1 MDWKDHNRDMRA
13 KIREMNKL
21 IPEAAS
27 GFGELSKAVKDN
39 GTLDFKTKEFIAV
52 AIAIAGQ
59 CEPCIGFHIEA
70 LKRAGASREE
80 LGDVL
85 AMSIQ
90 MGGGPALMYAAKA
103 LEAWD
108 QMATKQE

>member
-21 IPEAAS
+21 IPEAAN
-27 GFGELSKAVKDN
+27 GFGVLSKAVKDN

-52 AIAIAGQ
+52 AIAISGQ

-70 LKRAGASREE
+70 LKRTGATREE
-80 LGDVL
+80 LADVL

-108 QMATKQE
+108 QMATK

>member
-1 MDWKDHNRDMRA
+1 M
-13 KIREMNKL
+13 
-21 IPEAAS
+21 
-27 GFGELSKAVKDN
+27 
-39 GTLDFKTKEFIAV
+39 
-52 AIAIAGQ
+52 AIAIADQ

-80 LGDVL
+80 LADVL

-90 MGGGPALMYAAKA
+90 MGGGPALMYSAKA

-108 QMATKQE
+108 QMAA

>member
-1 MDWKDHNRDMRA
+1 MDWKQNSTDMRA

-21 IPEAAS
+21 IPETAS
-27 GFGELSKAVKDN
+27 GFGTLSKAVKES
-39 GTLDFKTKEFIAV
+39 GTLDLKTKEFIAL
-52 AIAIAGQ
+52 AISISER

-70 LKRAGASREE
+70 LIRAGGTREE

-85 AMSIQ
+85 SMNIQ
-90 MGGGPALMYAAKA
+90 MGGGPSLMYAAKA

-108 QMATKQE
+108 QMVIK

>member
-21 IPEAAS
+21 IPETTS
-27 GFGELSKAVKDN
+27 GFGTLSKAVKDN
-39 GTLDFKTKEFIAV
+39 GTLDLKTKEFIAV
-52 AIAIAGQ
+52 AIAIADR

-70 LKRAGASREE
+70 LMRTGASREE
-80 LGDVL
+80 LADVL

-90 MGGGPALMYAAKA
+90 MGGGPALMYSAKA

-108 QMATKQE
+108 QMAEK

>member
-1 MDWKDHNRDMRA
+1 MDWNDHNRDMRA

-21 IPEAAS
+21 IPETVS
-27 GFGELSKAVKDN
+27 GFGTLSKAVKDN
-39 GTLDFKTKEFIAV
+39 GTLDLKTKEFIAV
-52 AIAIAGQ
+52 AIAITDR
-59 CEPCIGFHIEA
+59 CEACIGFHIEA

-80 LGDVL
+80 LADVL

-90 MGGGPALMYAAKA
+90 MGGGPSLMYSAKA

-108 QMATKQE
+108 QLADK